1 LLTHLHAE
9 YLVLDSLFLL
19 LARLTPST
27 KDSFARVSMAN
38 DVFNNAKTIKAL
50 GTQLCTELARLYKNA
65 TGDEWET
72 VA

>member
-1 LLTHLHAE
+1 
-9 YLVLDSLFLL
+9 
-19 LARLTPST
+19 
-27 KDSFARVSMAN
+27 MAN